1 MTEIPLAKYLTILMV
16 NLSDINTAHIC
27 RSGQT
32 FSGNNT
38 KAEIF
43 AIVLSQRNS
52 TLSYAMSL
60 FNEDLLIYFDN
71 RKVIRALEVVTKD
84 RLNQITKMIW
94 NLWKVGCL
102 VCTLEFAVNRKQWVV
117 LYPVNETGPICTAD
131 LYTHDTNTNGKY
143 CKVVSVSHVLNV

>member
-38 KAEIF
+38 KAEVF

-102 VCTLEFAVNRKQWVV
+102 VCTLEFAVNRKQW
-117 LYPVNETGPICTAD
+117 LCCT
-131 LYTHDTNTNGKY
+131 L
-143 CKVVSVSHVLNV
+143 